1 MTNKLKGT
9 SYKKAKKYQNI
20 NLKVPPIYLKK
31 IVFYFRLVVL
41 NN

>member
-20 NLKVPPIYLKK
+20 NLKVAPICQKK
-31 IVFYFRLVVL
+31 DRFLF
-41 NN
+41 